1 MVRELRSRLSVVA
14 SGADGGEGAHVF
26 FFFGFPGT
34 GKTYLAEQVAMA
46 QHGSTAKPNYE
57 VFSMQ
62 NYKTEEAMWNLVS
75 PPCGVKGEG
84 AFANLFASRVGCGGG
99 GGGGTCEGVAPV
111 VLFDEIEEARAD
123 FMTTALV
130 NAVDKKGYV
139 EFHRKEAGSDRC
151 QSVHA
156 PTAGAFFI
164 LTSNCFMDE
173 LNAVLA
179 DEQRPG
185 RTPAQVYAAVRK
197 AMDAKIFDEGIPCD
211 NATRT
216 PSPFAA
222 RKMADRMR
230 GNIYPF
236 LPLNDEEVVRA
247 FETQLQH
254 RADAYEATRG
264 VGLYWT
270 RGFARLIVDKALD
283 GGDGGGGGAA
293 VHAGRMR
300 GLGLTTHGGGGGGG
314 PLATQGPSLRK
325 RLDHLM
331 RLDERSVERLYA
343 TAANG
348 CTRAGGALER
358 LVLHVVD
365 GQPSASPSCANGTA
379 PVAAHRGSASAT
391 SSPADGDTIAARP
404 SSPTSSPPPTH
415 GVGRGRTADIAANAA
430 VDATTDVSEELRA
443 ARRREAALQS
453 QVEAL
458 RASVAALETD
468 VLRWKLLFFA
478 AAILS
483 VAMLMGASQLVL
495 IYAAAV
501 AKATASACALSA
513 ALAAVAYAVAVF
525 LCSQGSQLACTLRAL
540 IESVARWTV
549 WLCAWAWTLFWQL
562 FGGGWLMA
570 WLVLLALLVWA
581 GRRGTARE
589 DAEARRRSEA
599 WRSERARAEA
609 EVQVLAHEVAEAD
622 AVAARLTSP
631 SPRPSLPPSGSSRG
645 DRTMEAVEVAVARRL
660 SSESG
665 RESRGEQ
672 LTCGGSPVA
681 SSSARHSQ
689 RADDTDGKEE
699 ETAPSGCDS
708 DGAAASTSSRQPRAA
723 QGGEAQASDRSAES
737 LLQGIGHAA
746 APAAG

>member
-1 MVRELRSRLSVVA
+1 MRRRCRSLALPLLLAGSDDGGGSNEVRHPASMSAWHEISCAHGCPELLEEVAHVLHKHSGQWGVLLVHDADNAPVAQIGALAKRFFHAGRCFHSTADARFDSDCRRFVFALSTRWGTDATLQPDARARPRHELTSLALAEAQPWLTKAVPQVAQRQRLRGAMAVVLGREPSDRFATRILEQDQARAKRAARRDAARAAAATAAPERAGRRRQRSRPLSIRRGLRPGGCVRELRSRLSVVA

-270 RGFARLIVDKALD
+270 RGLARLIGDKALD
-283 GGDGGGGGAA
+283 GGDGGGGAQRCTRPYA
-293 VHAGRMR
+293 W
-300 GLGLTTHGGGGGGG
+300 LGLDARRRRPGRSRRKGHHCANASTTSCASTNGRSSASTQRRPTAARGRAAHSSGSSSMWSTVSHPHRPRARTAPRPSPPTAEAHRRRRRPRAAAPSQRVPPPPPRRHRQRTASAAAAPPTSPPTPPSTQRPTSPRSSGRPGGAR
-314 PLATQGPSLRK
+314 PRSSLRW
-325 RLDHLM
+325 R
-331 RLDERSVERLYA
+331 RSGRVWPRW
-343 TAANG
+343 
-348 CTRAGGALER
+348 RQMSSGG
-358 LVLHVVD
+358 
-365 GQPSASPSCANGTA
+365 SSS
-379 PVAAHRGSASAT
+379 
-391 SSPADGDTIAARP
+391 SSPRP
-404 SSPTSSPPPTH
+404 SSPSRCSW
-415 GVGRGRTADIAANAA
+415 VR
-430 VDATTDVSEELRA
+430 VS
-443 ARRREAALQS
+443 
-453 QVEAL
+453 
-458 RASVAALETD
+458 
-468 VLRWKLLFFA
+468 LF
-478 AAILS
+478 
-483 VAMLMGASQLVL
+483 
-495 IYAAAV
+495 
-501 AKATASACALSA
+501 
-513 ALAAVAYAVAVF
+513 
-525 LCSQGSQLACTLRAL
+525 
-540 IESVARWTV
+540 
-549 WLCAWAWTLFWQL
+549 
-562 FGGGWLMA
+562 
-570 WLVLLALLVWA
+570 
-581 GRRGTARE
+581 
-589 DAEARRRSEA
+589 
-599 WRSERARAEA
+599 
-609 EVQVLAHEVAEAD
+609 
-622 AVAARLTSP
+622 
-631 SPRPSLPPSGSSRG
+631 
-645 DRTMEAVEVAVARRL
+645 
-660 SSESG
+660 
-665 RESRGEQ
+665 
-672 LTCGGSPVA
+672 
-681 SSSARHSQ
+681 
-689 RADDTDGKEE
+689 
-699 ETAPSGCDS
+699 
-708 DGAAASTSSRQPRAA
+708 
-723 QGGEAQASDRSAES
+723 
-737 LLQGIGHAA
+737 
-746 APAAG
+746 